1 MHRVKYLIVKMASG
15 GLAETKPAMQALLE
29 TWKDWGQTGWDEPLK
44 MLDESKDLREFLDK
58 MKSANL

>member
-1 MHRVKYLIVKMASG
+1 MSG
-15 GLAETKPAMQALLE
+15 FRFSVHT
-29 TWKDWGQTGWDEPLK
+29 GQTGWDEPLK